1 MTSNTLQQEALQHT
15 LAELEL
21 QRKEVAAI
29 RVKSY
34 LFIGGGILLI
44 VAGIVSGTLAIAGA
58 IVGGIVLITGIVFY
72 NKGNTK
78 FNEYRH
84 YFKQGAVRFA
94 LKSIDESLDLEYQSG
109 LSESEFIYSQ
119 LFSTKPDRY
128 NSEDQIYGISGKTKL
143 SFSEVHAEYKTET
156 RTKNGTQ
163 THWHTILKGI
173 VFHAD
178 FNKHFNGI
186 TVVRPKDIGATF
198 GAWISKT
205 MPIFSSSGRELVQ
218 LESPEFNRN
227 FVTYSTDQ
235 VEARYILTPG
245 MMERL
250 CELNKRCS
258 YTISVSFFDSSVFIA
273 FPLNKNYFEPPVHK
287 TLLDPNLL
295 EEDTEVIR
303 FMYGIIKDL
312 DLNTR
317 IWTKD

>member
-1 MTSNTLQQEALQHT
+1 MIEETLQQESTSKVLND
-15 LAELEL
+15 LEL
-21 QRKEVAAI
+21 QRKDVAAAKT
-29 RVKSY
+29 KSY
-34 LFIGGGILLI
+34 LFIAGGILLFAI
-44 VAGIVSGTLAIAGA
+44 GVISGTLILPGAIAGGA
-58 IVGGIVLITGIVFY
+58 VLIAGIVFY
-72 NKGNTK
+72 SKASAK
-78 FNEYRH
+78 FVAYRR
-84 YFKQGAVRFA
+84 YFKQMAVPIA
-94 LKSIDESLDLEYQSG
+94 LKSVDESLTIDYRSG
-109 LSESEFIYSQ
+109 LSENEFIYAQ
-119 LFSTKPDRY
+119 LFANRPDRY
-128 NSEDQIYGISGKTKL
+128 SSEDQISGIVGKTSL

-173 VFHAD
+173 VFQAD

-186 TVVRPKDIGATF
+186 TVVRPKNMGAAF
-198 GAWISKT
+198 SAWVSRAMPMFSASSK
-205 MPIFSSSGRELVQ
+205 ELVQ
-218 LESPEFNRN
+218 LENPEFNEE

-258 YTISVSFFDSSVFIA
+258 YTISVSFIDSSVFIA

-287 TLLDPNLL
+287 TLLDSNLL
-295 EEDTEVIR
+295 QEDTEVIR